1 MKSHSTY
8 YRKSKV
14 ILRLL
19 VRRVVLRTT
28 NELPLHKQ
36 LMHLMHIA
44 HFDAIVIPK
53 AFGVM
58 MHHHQILLPMNL
70 KMLLLHKMCTP
81 HKRVIQAW
89 PSCHSAFFL
98 QKIFSTTIGGPFRKN
113 SRQRRGEEGLCNFFS
128 AYCHYYFIAW
138 QYRPPFSLLCF
149 LSLMRERSGVQ
160 YWQLHFM
167 ALKHR
172 RVGRRLY
179 HEGYSIL

>member
-19 VRRVVLRTT
+19 VRRVVLRTK

-81 HKRVIQAW
+81 HKRVIQA
-89 PSCHSAFFL
+89 
-98 QKIFSTTIGGPFRKN
+98 
-113 SRQRRGEEGLCNFFS
+113 
-128 AYCHYYFIAW
+128 
-138 QYRPPFSLLCF
+138 
-149 LSLMRERSGVQ
+149 
-160 YWQLHFM
+160 
-167 ALKHR
+167 
-172 RVGRRLY
+172 
-179 HEGYSIL
+179 